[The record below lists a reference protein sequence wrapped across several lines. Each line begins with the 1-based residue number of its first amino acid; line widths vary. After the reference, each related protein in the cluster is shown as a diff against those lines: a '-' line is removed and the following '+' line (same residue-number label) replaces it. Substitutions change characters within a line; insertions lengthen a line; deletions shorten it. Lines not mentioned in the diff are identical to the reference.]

1 MLRLAAPDAPLCPA
15 TARPAGSP
23 AAARA
28 SRTGACGRPGG
39 CRHPDCPCTSEE
51 MASLL
56 VTIWAL
62 KSSRVPLT
70 PPFDRF
76 TTEELIT
83 FWADDLTAAGP
94 PVCL

>member
-1 MLRLAAPDAPLCPA
+1 
-15 TARPAGSP
+15 
-23 AAARA
+23 
-28 SRTGACGRPGG
+28 
-39 CRHPDCPCTSEE
+39 

-62 KSSRVPLT
+62 TSSRVPLT

-76 TTEELIT
+76 TAEELIM

-94 PVCL
+94 PPSSREH